1 MTRGA
6 DRRSVLTGLAALGA
20 AGCGPAPAVDEHQ
33 PGQEW
38 PLDLSALEQRHGGR
52 IGLCAANTDRVWW
65 RGLERFNYCSTFKL
79 FLAAA
84 TLERVR
90 KGEERLDRAI
100 AVTAA
105 DMINHAPV
113 TRPAVGSTLT
123 IEQLCKGTVEVSDN
137 PAANILIRE
146 LGGLDAL
153 RVWYRSIG
161 DTDTTVDR
169 LEPMLN
175 RRDGDKDSITPAQA
189 VANLDRI
196 LFGDAPLLVGA
207 QHDLLLGWLKASP
220 TGPGRI
226 KAGAPAGWSVA
237 HKTGTG
243 GTGQTND
250 IGVLYPPTGQVV
262 GIAVYYDA
270 PSTLADATRDAVIA
284 EATRLALAALDR
296 VAAE

>member
-20 AGCGPAPAVDEHQ
+20 AGCGPAPAVDEHR

-52 IGLCAANTDRVWW
+52 IGLCAANTNRVWW

-84 TLERVR
+84 TLDRVR

-100 AVTAA
+100 PVTAA
-105 DMINHAPV
+105 DMIHHAPV
-113 TRPAVGSTLT
+113 TQPAVGSTLT

-146 LGGLDAL
+146 LGGLDAW
-153 RVWYRSIG
+153 RAWYRSIG

-169 LEPMLN
+169 LEPMMN
-175 RRDGDKDSITPAQA
+175 RRDGDKDTINPAQA
-189 VANLDRI
+189 VANLAKI

-207 QHDLLLGWLKASP
+207 QHDLLSGWLKASP

-250 IGVLYPPTGQVV
+250 IGVLYPPTGQPV
-262 GIAVYYDA
+262 GIAVYYEA
-270 PSTLADATRDAVIA
+270 PSTLAVATRDAVIA

-296 VAAE
+296 VAAV